1 MSQLKTYRE
10 DEPQEIPNRSGR
22 FYQKDGDWY
31 LQTREGIELG
41 PFESHAE
48 ASVCLDDYL
57 EFIGSAD
64 RTDLEQF
71 FKIYAAA

>member
-1 MSQLKTYRE
+1 MPTLRKDSTQNYQL
-10 DEPQEIPNRSGR
+10 RSGR
-22 FYQKDGDWY
+22 FQFREGEWF

-48 ASVCLDDYL
+48 ASTCLNDYL
-57 EFIGSAD
+57 SFVDNASSAD
-64 RTDLEQF
+64 LQQF

>member
-1 MSQLKTYRE
+1 MSQLNNYRE
-10 DEPQEIPNRSGR
+10 DDAQNIPNRSGR
-22 FYQKDGDWY
+22 FYQKNNEWY

-48 ASVCLDDYL
+48 AAVCLDDYL
-57 EFIGSAD
+57 EFVGSASSS
-64 RTDLEQF
+64 DLQQF